1 MYELLRVFPRRPLAI
16 SIAGWTYFFAIQIA
30 FLSVAAWQRY
40 SPPPEPTYLGQ
51 VWFVYTELPKVIP
64 LAIVYAAGLV
74 FVAQVVGW
82 FVSKHNPDNLDMG
95 QWHEW
100 LKTNPIRATTWMS
113 IRVISML
120 AVAGLAVGVFVPLPP
135 WLIRP
140 LTFLLAFLL
149 FPIMFNPWL
158 NWLVQG
164 MMSRDGSEGRQ
175 DGRQTVTSGDEK
187 SSGP

>member
-1 MYELLRVFPRRPLAI
+1 MFELLRMFPRRPLAV
-16 SIAGWTYFFAIQIA
+16 SIAGWTYFFVVQIV
-30 FLSVAAWQRY
+30 FLSIAAWERY
-40 SPPPEPTYLGQ
+40 SSPPEPTYLDQ
-51 VWFVYTELPKVIP
+51 VWFVYTELPKAIP
-64 LAIVYAAGLV
+64 IAAVYAACLV

-100 LKTNPIRATTWMS
+100 LKTSPIRAITWMS

-120 AVAGLAVGVFVPLPP
+120 AVAGLVVGLFVPLPP

-140 LTFLLAFLL
+140 LAALLAFLL
-149 FPIMFNPWL
+149 FPLVFNPWL

-164 MMSRDGSEGRQ
+164 MMSRSEEQ
-175 DGRQTVTSGDEK
+175 SG
-187 SSGP
+187 G